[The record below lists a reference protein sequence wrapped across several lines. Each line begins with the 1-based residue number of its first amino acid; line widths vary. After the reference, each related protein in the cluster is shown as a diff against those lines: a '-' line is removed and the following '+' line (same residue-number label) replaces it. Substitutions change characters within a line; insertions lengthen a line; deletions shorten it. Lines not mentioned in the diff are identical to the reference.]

1 MIEAGAATA
10 GFCWGICFFRKE
22 QRGKRLIVS
31 CILAV
36 ICAILMLLF
45 NCYQYH
51 PVKSFRYL
59 VLVLFMVSLG
69 ATDARERRLPNSILA
84 AMFFVRTAFLAVE
97 CILAREYWIELAL
110 SALIGLAVIG
120 IFFLIVWVIS
130 RKGLGAG
137 DVKAMAILGYW
148 LGFSVAS
155 GVIFIALVLMVI
167 VGLIQVARKKI
178 SVKDSLPMGPFLTI
192 AVIFVL
198 AVGMY

>member
-1 MIEAGAATA
+1 MIEAGAAAA

-22 QRGKRLIVS
+22 NREKRLIAS
-31 CILAV
+31 CLLAV
-36 ICAILMLLF
+36 ICAVLMFLF
-45 NCYQYH
+45 ERYQYH

-69 ATDARERRLPNSILA
+69 VTDARQRKLPNRILA
-84 AMFFVRTAFLAVE
+84 AMFLVRTAFLAVE
-97 CILAREYWIELAL
+97 CVMAKEYWLELVL

-120 IFFLIVWVIS
+120 IFFLIVWVVS

-137 DVKAMAILGYW
+137 DVKVMAILGYW

-155 GVIFIALVLMVI
+155 GVIFLALVLTVI

-178 SVKDSLPMGPFLTI
+178 SVKDSLPMGPFLAI
-192 AVIFVL
+192 AVIFIL